1 MKFVDEVEITVKA
14 GDGGRG
20 CVSFRREKYV
30 PKGGPDGGDG
40 GHGGHVRVV
49 GDPHLSTLLDL
60 RYQRLYRGNRGQH
73 GRGKDQH
80 GKNGEDLVIR
90 VPVGTLIRDAA
101 TGDLIADI
109 DAPSG
114 DVVLAHGGAGGKG
127 NSRFTSATRQAPRFA
142 EPGAPGEEREFRLEL
157 RLLAD
162 VGLIGLPNAGKST
175 LISAVSAARPK
186 IADYPFTTLVPN
198 LGVVAHGDLSFVV
211 ADIPG
216 LIEGAHRGEGL
227 GHRFLKHVTRT
238 GVLVHVLDVFQF
250 DERDPRTDFET
261 VNRELG
267 LFDEELSRKPQIV
280 AASKVDLL
288 ADRSAVEELEAFFGV
303 RGYRFC
309 AISAVT
315 GEGLERLKQMI
326 ADGLA
331 ERRAE
336 AAGRGEAARN
346 LEWYG

>member
-40 GHGGHVRVV
+40 GDGGHVRVV
-49 GDPHLSTLLDL
+49 GDPHLTTLLDL

-80 GKNGEDLVIR
+80 GKNGEDRVIR

-109 DAPSG
+109 DTPSG
-114 DVVLAHGGAGGKG
+114 DVVLAHGGKGGKG
-127 NSRFTSATRQAPRFA
+127 NSRFSSATRQAPRFA
-142 EPGAPGEEREFRLEL
+142 EPGASGEERELRLEL

-238 GVLVHVLDVFQF
+238 GVLVHVLDVFQL
-250 DERDPRTDFET
+250 DGRDPRTDFET

-280 AASKVDLL
+280 AANKVDLL
-288 ADRSAVEELEAFFGV
+288 PDQSTVAELEAFFGGQ
-303 RGYRFC
+303 GYRFC

-315 GEGLERLKQMI
+315 GEGLERLKRMM
-326 ADGLA
+326 AEDLA
-331 ERRAE
+331 ERRA
-336 AAGRGEAARN
+336 ASGGGGEAARH
-346 LEWYG
+346 LGLHG

>member
-40 GHGGHVRVV
+40 GDGGHVRVV
-49 GDPHLSTLLDL
+49 ADPHLTTLLDL

-80 GKNGEDLVIR
+80 GKNGEDRVIR

-101 TGDLIADI
+101 TGELIADI

-114 DVVLAHGGAGGKG
+114 DVVLAHGGKGGKG

-142 EPGAPGEEREFRLEL
+142 GPGDPGEERDLRLEL

-175 LISAVSAARPK
+175 LISAVSAARPR

-198 LGVVAHGDLSFVV
+198 LGVVAHGDLSFVM

-238 GVLVHVLDVFQF
+238 GVLVHVLDVFQLE
-250 DERDPRTDFET
+250 ERDPRTDFET
-261 VNRELG
+261 VDRELG

-280 AASKVDLL
+280 AANKVDLL
-288 ADRSAVEELEAFFGV
+288 PDRSAVADLEAFFVG

-326 ADGLA
+326 VEDLA
-331 ERRAE
+331 ARRVASARRAE
-336 AAGRGEAARN
+336 AARH
-346 LEWYG
+346 LELHG